1 MEKLTF
7 YDIDKI
13 LTNLDDRKS
22 SNFEFGDFLNGEVSQ
37 LSDFYDNGS
46 SQFSDEIEK
55 LGQFK
60 LVQDNENDLEG
71 YGEVQVKK
79 VFYFLD
85 HDIYVQFKGHWSSYS
100 GVQFESCKEVKPIT
114 KTITVYE

>member
-7 YDIDKI
+7 YDINKI
-13 LTNLDDRKS
+13 LEQLADSRSSEFEMNDLLSSDIRNEVDLNLFVNSK
-22 SNFEFGDFLNGEVSQ
+22 FA
-37 LSDFYDNGS
+37 
-46 SQFSDEIEK
+46 DEIARIGK
-55 LGQFK
+55 LV
-60 LVQDNENDLEG
+60 LVQDNDRDLKG
-71 YGEVQVKK
+71 YGEVPAKK
-79 VFYFLD
+79 VFHFTD

>member
-7 YDIDKI
+7 YDINKI
-13 LTNLDDRKS
+13 LERLADSRS
-22 SNFEFGDFLNGEVSQ
+22 SNFEIKDLLDSDNRNETSLDNLVDSKFADEVAQ
-37 LSDFYDNGS
+37 IG
-46 SQFSDEIEK
+46 K
-55 LGQFK
+55 FK
-60 LVQDNENDLEG
+60 LIQDNEADLEG
-71 YGEVQVKK
+71 YGEVPVKK
-79 VFYFLD
+79 VFFFED